1 MELAHDEAKGILQVS
16 WSDDLS
22 VESDRFLQTVVY
34 LFTTIQQQKVSHLI
48 IDSGLPAG
56 GVLTEEVIQSFI
68 HHIPHTPLKHIAI
81 LESPDYLWDNN
92 LLQVIS
98 LLITTYRL
106 PIAIELVK
114 DRTAARE
121 WFSRTMQRTSVPK
134 AGKAE
139 N

>member
-1 MELAHDEAKGILQVS
+1 MEVAYEEAEGILRVS
-16 WSDDLS
+16 WSDELS
-22 VESDRFLQTVVY
+22 VESARFLQTVVC
-34 LFTTIQQQKVSHLI
+34 LFAIIQERKVPHLI

-68 HHIPHTPLKHIAI
+68 QHIPHTPLKHIAI

-98 LLITTYRL
+98 LLITSYRL
-106 PIAIELVK
+106 PIAVALVE
-114 DRTAARE
+114 DQAAARE
-121 WFSRTMQRTSVPK
+121 WFSR
-134 AGKAE
+134 A